1 MVSGKGELI
10 YLDYAA
16 TTPVDPRV
24 AEVMMTCLTPAGVYG
39 NPASTGHA
47 AGREAAELVAQARAE
62 TAAALHARPENI
74 VFTSGATE
82 SDNLAIKGIARASR
96 RGKHIVTDKTSH
108 KAVIDACKA
117 LEKEG
122 FEVSWLVPAEQ
133 GRVTAGQL
141 RAELR
146 DDTALVALLHANN
159 ETGVVNDI
167 AALGQVCRDAGVPF
181 HVDAAQ
187 SAGKL
192 PLDLAAL
199 PVDTLAASGHKFYGP
214 KGIGLLYVRSGFGPI
229 EAQQHGGGHERGLR
243 SGTLPTHQIAGLGR
257 ALALAVE
264 DQAAEA
270 ERLAAL
276 RERLWEGLER
286 LGGVHRNAPAEHSLP
301 GVLNA
306 SFEGVDG
313 ESLQFS
319 LPALAVSAGSAC
331 NSASREPS
339 FVLRALG
346 RSDRLAGASLR
357 FSLGRWT
364 SEQDVER
371 AVELV
376 SEAVSKLRAVAGA
389 LAADSN

>member
-1 MVSGKGELI
+1 MNAGSGEMI

-24 AEVMMTCLTPAGVYG
+24 AEVMMTFLTPAGVFA

-47 AGREAAELVAQARAE
+47 AGREAAEAVAQARAE
-62 TAAALHARPENI
+62 AAAALHTRPENL

-122 FEVSWLVPAEQ
+122 FEVSWLVPEAE
-133 GRVTAGQL
+133 GRITPEQL
-141 RAELR
+141 RTALR
-146 DDTALVALLHANN
+146 EDTALVALLHANN

-167 AALGQVCRDAGVPF
+167 AELGAVCREAGVPF

-192 PLDLAAL
+192 PLNLDEL
-199 PVDTLAASGHKFYGP
+199 PIDTLAASGHKFYGP
-214 KGIGLLYVRSGFGPI
+214 KGIGILYVRPGFGPV

-243 SGTLPTHQIAGLGR
+243 SGTLPTHQIVGLSR

-264 DQAAEA
+264 DQLAEA
-270 ERLAAL
+270 ERLVGL
-276 RERLWEGLER
+276 REQLWQGLAT

-301 GVLNA
+301 GVLNV

-313 ESLQFS
+313 ESLQFA

-376 SEAVSKLRAVAGA
+376 TEAVSKLRAVAGA
-389 LAADSN
+389 LLAQGD